1 MDDFIRTFLSISLS
15 GAILIC
21 FILLLKPFY
30 QARISRRWQY
40 YIWLLVILRLLLPV
54 TTNFGTDWLSVPTF
68 HGMQVL
74 ELRPDSAGKYAGNGQ
89 ETEEGS
95 GSIDDEEQKS
105 GDNAQPFNTIGQE
118 NGFLKRIDSAI
129 PPYSGAFS
137 LGSYLIFAWLTAAL
151 ILILHKV
158 WVYYGFIRYLKA
170 GNQQISDIAVLNL
183 LGERKEELKI
193 KRKIE
198 LYCNSNISSPVMT
211 GFLHPAIIIPKEN
224 IETIKMSYIFRHEL
238 VHYKRGDLLYKWL
251 TQMTICLHWFNPFVY
266 LIGKEVNQACEL
278 ACDEV
283 IIKSLDESE
292 KRTYGDTLLS
302 FLKSKESYG
311 RSLASVTL
319 SEGARQMKERLG
331 AIMDYQKKSK
341 RIKAVTCMLTLGICI
356 FGVTISAWAAPVKA
370 REAEREEEKE
380 AETEAAEEAAA
391 DKADSQKGIQL
402 GNGKTYFTYV
412 HNGYYQNSYVIEMGY
427 NLPEKEL
434 YKYPEQAGIT
444 LEDGTEMTVYF
455 EEAAKEYS
463 NEKEALKAITDLID
477 RVRYKRERKELI
489 VERPYIVSME
499 YVPLEEVNTYAEK
512 CYQGSEENL
521 AKFTA
526 IFPELD
532 EKLKSD
538 YYERIYQNEEIAFF
552 SCLIP
557 DMDQETVNNY
567 VDRAKADDKIAFYS
581 VGLQYVSQNRLAEYL
596 KKAYEE
602 DDIAQFSV
610 AMSYLSDAGRQ
621 DWLEKARRDEKITFI
636 AVLEDY
642 D

>member
-30 QARISRRWQY
+30 QSRISKRWQY
-40 YIWLLVILRLLLPV
+40 YIWLLVILRLLIPV
-54 TTNFGTDWLSVPTF
+54 TTDFGIDRFSV
-68 HGMQVL
+68 
-74 ELRPDSAGKYAGNGQ
+74 S
-89 ETEEGS
+89 EEMEEAM
-95 GSIDDEEQKS
+95 DPMTDEEQIS
-105 GDNAQPFNTIGQE
+105 GDNIPPAHTSRQT
-118 NGFLKRIDSAI
+118 NGFLTGMDSVFLTHT
-129 PPYSGAFS
+129 GAFS
-137 LGSYLIFAWLTAAL
+137 LGAYLVFVWITAAL

-158 WVYYGFIRYLKA
+158 WVYYGFIRYLKT
-170 GNQQISDIAVLNL
+170 GNQEVSDPAVLNL
-183 LGERKEELKI
+183 LEERKEELKI

-198 LYCNSNISSPVMT
+198 LYCNSNISSPIMT
-211 GFLHPAIIIPKEN
+211 GFLHPVIIIPEEN

-238 VHYKRGDLLYKWL
+238 VHYKQGDLLYKWL
-251 TQMTICLHWFNPFVY
+251 AQITICLHWFNPFVY
-266 LIGKEVNQACEL
+266 LIGKEVNQTCEL

-292 KRTYGDTLLS
+292 KRTYGDTLLL
-302 FLKSKESYG
+302 FLKSKGSYG

-370 REAEREEEKE
+370 REEEKG
-380 AETEAAEEAAA
+380 AETEAAEEATA

-402 GNGKTYFTYV
+402 GNGKTYFVYV
-412 HNGYYQNSYVIEMGY
+412 QSGYYQNSYIIEMGY

-434 YKYPEQAGIT
+434 HKYPEQAGIT

-463 NEKEALKAITDLID
+463 NEQDALKAIKDLID

-512 CYQGSEENL
+512 YYQGGEENL

-532 EKLKSD
+532 EKQKSD

-557 DMDQETVNNY
+557 DMDQETVNFY
-567 VDRAKADDKIAFYS
+567 ADRAKADDKIDFFS

-610 AMSYLSDAGRQ
+610 AMSYLSDEERQ
-621 DWLEKARRDEKITFI
+621 DWLEKARRDGKNTF
-636 AVLEDY
+636 AFVLEDY
-642 D
+642 N

>member
-30 QARISRRWQY
+30 QSRISKRWQY
-40 YIWLLVILRLLLPV
+40 YIWLLVILRLLIPV
-54 TTNFGTDWLSVPTF
+54 TTDFGIDRFSVSEEMGE
-68 HGMQVL
+68 GMD
-74 ELRPDSAGKYAGNGQ
+74 PI
-89 ETEEGS
+89 T
-95 GSIDDEEQKS
+95 DEEQIS
-105 GDNAQPFNTIGQE
+105 GDNIPPAHTSRQT
-118 NGFLKRIDSAI
+118 NGFLTGMDSVFLTHT
-129 PPYSGAFS
+129 GAFS
-137 LGSYLIFAWLTAAL
+137 LGAYLIFAWITAAL

-170 GNQQISDIAVLNL
+170 GNQEVSDLAVLNL

-198 LYCNSNISSPVMT
+198 LYCNSNISSPIMT
-211 GFLHPAIIIPKEN
+211 GFLHPAIIIPEEN
-224 IETIKMSYIFRHEL
+224 IETIKMSYILRHEL
-238 VHYKRGDLLYKWL
+238 VHYKQGDLLYKWL
-251 TQMTICLHWFNPFVY
+251 AQITICLHWFNPFVY
-266 LIGKEVNQACEL
+266 LIGKEVNQTCEL

-302 FLKSKESYG
+302 FLKSKGSYG

-356 FGVTISAWAAPVKA
+356 FGVTISAWATPVKA
-370 REAEREEEKE
+370 REAEQEEEKG
-380 AETEAAEEAAA
+380 AETEAAEEATA
-391 DKADSQKGIQL
+391 DKADSQEGIQL

-412 HNGYYQNSYVIEMGY
+412 QSGYYQNSYIIEMGY

-434 YKYPEQAGIT
+434 HKYPEQAGIT

-455 EEAAKEYS
+455 EESAKEYS
-463 NEKEALKAITDLID
+463 NEQDALKAIKDLID

-512 CYQGSEENL
+512 YYQGGEENL

-532 EKLKSD
+532 EKQKSD

-557 DMDQETVNNY
+557 DMDQETVNFY
-567 VDRAKADDKIAFYS
+567 VDRAKADDKIDFYS

-610 AMSYLSDAGRQ
+610 AMSYLSDEERQ
-621 DWLEKARRDEKITFI
+621 DWLEKARRDGKNTF
-636 AVLEDY
+636 ALVLEDY
-642 D
+642 N

>member
-15 GAILIC
+15 GAILSC

-30 QARISRRWQY
+30 QSRISKRWQY
-40 YIWLLVILRLLLPV
+40 YIWLLVILRLLIPV
-54 TTNFGTDWLSVPTF
+54 TTDFGIDRFS
-68 HGMQVL
+68 VL
-74 ELRPDSAGKYAGNGQ
+74 E
-89 ETEEGS
+89 EMEEGM
-95 GSIDDEEQKS
+95 DPMTDEEQIS
-105 GDNAQPFNTIGQE
+105 GDNIPPAHTSRQT
-118 NGFLKRIDSAI
+118 NGFLTGMDSVFLTHT
-129 PPYSGAFS
+129 GAFS
-137 LGSYLIFAWLTAAL
+137 LGAYLVFAWITAAL

-158 WVYYGFIRYLKA
+158 WVYYGFIRYLKT
-170 GNQQISDIAVLNL
+170 GNQEVSDLAVLNL

-198 LYCNSNISSPVMT
+198 LYCNSNISSPIMT
-211 GFLHPAIIIPKEN
+211 GFLHPVIIIPEEN
-224 IETIKMSYIFRHEL
+224 IETIKMSYILQHEL
-238 VHYKRGDLLYKWL
+238 VHYKQGDLLYKWL
-251 TQMTICLHWFNPFVY
+251 AQITICLHWFNPFVY
-266 LIGKEVNQACEL
+266 LIGKEVNQTCEL

-302 FLKSKESYG
+302 FLKSKGSYG

-341 RIKAVTCMLTLGICI
+341 RIKAVTCILTLGICI

-370 REAEREEEKE
+370 REAEREEEKG
-380 AETEAAEEAAA
+380 AETEAAAEGTA

-412 HNGYYQNSYVIEMGY
+412 QNGYYQNSYVIEMGY

-434 YKYPEQAGIT
+434 HNYPDQADIT

-463 NEKEALKAITDLID
+463 NDEEAVKAITDLID
-477 RVRYKRERKELI
+477 RVRYKRERKKLI

-512 CYQGSEENL
+512 YYLGSEENL

-526 IFPELD
+526 VFPELD
-532 EKLKSD
+532 EKQKSD
-538 YYERIYQNEEIAFF
+538 YYERIYQDEEIAFF

-557 DMDQETVNNY
+557 DMDQETVNFY
-567 VDRAKADDKIAFYS
+567 ADRAKADDKIGFFS

-610 AMSYLSDAGRQ
+610 AMSYLSDEERQ
-621 DWLEKARRDEKITFI
+621 DWLEKARRDGKNTF
-636 AVLEDY
+636 AFVLEDY
-642 D
+642 N